1 VKKAVQAEQVADQSE
16 VIDPDKIDYL
26 RDLKKGKKDIIKP
39 KE

>member
-1 VKKAVQAEQVADQSE
+1 MEQSQDQSE
-16 VIDPDKIDYL
+16 IVDDDKIDYL